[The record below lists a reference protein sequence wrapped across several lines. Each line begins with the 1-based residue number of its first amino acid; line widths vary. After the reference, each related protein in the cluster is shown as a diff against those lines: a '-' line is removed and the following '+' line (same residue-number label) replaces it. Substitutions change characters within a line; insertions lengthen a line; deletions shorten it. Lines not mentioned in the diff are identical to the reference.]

1 MAFLI
6 KEFFPYEKVSLD
18 KIWTFIEGF
27 DINKLE
33 KIYEIDQIGELID
46 NIENYY
52 GDGQENI
59 EIKRIVDD
67 FDNSIVPDFFS
78 TKTWGKGKNTFSS
91 IHSYKGREAKD
102 IVLNY
107 ASDSISSDEEEFR
120 VYYVAL
126 TRAVEKLRFREFNF
140 AKILYKKYW

>member
-46 NIENYY
+46 NIENII
-52 GDGQENI
+52 N
-59 EIKRIVDD
+59 
-67 FDNSIVPDFFS
+67 
-78 TKTWGKGKNTFSS
+78 
-91 IHSYKGREAKD
+91 
-102 IVLNY
+102 
-107 ASDSISSDEEEFR
+107 
-120 VYYVAL
+120 
-126 TRAVEKLRFREFNF
+126 
-140 AKILYKKYW
+140 